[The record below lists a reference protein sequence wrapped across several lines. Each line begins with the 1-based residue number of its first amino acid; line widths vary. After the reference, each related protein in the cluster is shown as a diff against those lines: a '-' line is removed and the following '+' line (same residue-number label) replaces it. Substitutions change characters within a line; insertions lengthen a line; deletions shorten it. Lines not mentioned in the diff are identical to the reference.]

1 MQEADAYDVV
11 SSEPHAMGFEQDL
24 HMDFSV
30 DIVEDVAAE
39 VEAVMRLCAFGLFG
53 EARRAADETLKLHLG
68 CFPVLVEYMRLLY
81 DQGDSDMLQHE
92 AERCR
97 QSDCFEDAS
106 PGDLEILL
114 LLCDLRRLSSELPSQ
129 EDLDII
135 SKQLTRITAILHVP
149 VAYGYAEEA
158 HLRVSLQACQT
169 PRNLLLWRAQELF
182 AIRTGISA
190 GARSHYV
197 EPWSLFSCLLQ
208 DLLAK
213 EHYWIAERALELC
226 FWPSGNGGVV
236 LPINDIWHLIEPLI
250 DTPVSFDEDHVLGRL
265 GVLLSF
271 CEGLLNAD
279 EAQSAY
285 WKVASSYVA
294 HNSSHMASLYP
305 GLQSVWNRS
314 RAVTRIQL
322 LWVDR
327 SLAEDNYRASV
338 IPATQ
343 YITTLR
349 ALEVH
354 AGNEHDFQML
364 RAVKSRILLLSDDV
378 DTASLEHLNNLI
390 PLCIYQARQ
399 KHLEGQA
406 KNESWSGS
414 LTSWS
419 NLLNSFREET
429 APHAQP
435 DHDANM
441 TWGESLRK
449 VDWPTGLWNFST
461 QGSGYAPINTGRSPV
476 GHTHLSLHYQR
487 MAESRALENVTTSEL
502 LKQDRLD
509 TQSQEGVKR
518 RYGKKQAQQ
527 TTLVMGIG
535 CALLALKLRVARRAL
550 PMAWYPF

>member
-1 MQEADAYDVV
+1 MHEADTYDVV
-11 SSEPHAMGFEQDL
+11 SSEPHATGFEQDL

-53 EARRAADETLKLHLG
+53 EARRAADETLKLHLS

-81 DQGDSDMLQHE
+81 DQGDFDMLRQE

-97 QSDCFEDAS
+97 QSDRFEDAS

-114 LLCDLRRLSSELPSQ
+114 LLCDIRHLSSELPSQ
-129 EDLDII
+129 EDLDSI
-135 SKQLTRITAILHVP
+135 SMQLKRITAILHVP

-182 AIRTGISA
+182 AIRTGIPA

-197 EPWSLFSCLLQ
+197 EPWSLFSCLVQ
-208 DLLAK
+208 SLLAQ
-213 EHYWIAERALELC
+213 EQYWIAERALELC

-236 LPINDIWHLIEPLI
+236 LLINDIWHLIEPLI
-250 DTPVSFDEDHVLGRL
+250 DTPVSFDEDHML
-265 GVLLSF
+265 
-271 CEGLLNAD
+271 D

-285 WKVASSYVA
+285 WKVASSHVA

-338 IPATQ
+338 MPATQ

-354 AGNEHDFQML
+354 AGNELDFQML
-364 RAVKSRILLLSDDV
+364 RAVKSRILLLLDDV
-378 DTASLEHLNNLI
+378 DTASLTHLNNLV
-390 PLCIYQARQ
+390 PLCIYKARR
-399 KHLEGQA
+399 KLLGGQA
-406 KNESWSGS
+406 NLDSRSGSRASWSD
-414 LTSWS
+414 
-419 NLLNSFREET
+419 LLNSFRDET

-441 TWGESLRK
+441 TWGESLRNM
-449 VDWPTGLWNFST
+449 DWPKGLWNFSA
-461 QGSGYAPINTGRSPV
+461 QGSGYAPINTGRSPL
-476 GHTHLSLHYQR
+476 GHTHLSLNYQR

-509 TQSQEGVKR
+509 TQSQEGVNR

-535 CALLALKLRVARRAL
+535 CALLALKLRIARRAP